1 MFANKS
7 LAKKFIRQSYGVNP
21 LEGYNFYNASGRLD
35 KIKRYHLL
43 QEQGDCSVDETT
55 WNDLEMD
62 NVFLRINHTNSFIG
76 EQILYHRLHDLNSD
90 EEVKMEKL
98 VDYFDGNPMEREKIE
113 ERLFRIGKHDEDYYL
128 NEFLV
133 NTNLWKVGNVGLYH
147 ILQVVLIVFSLLS
160 IFMKTPIA
168 YIGLA
173 MIVIIN
179 FMIYWRTKVSYNI
192 YFSSLVTFKSIYNTA
207 LYLVNNVPDKYIND
221 DKLNHSLKR
230 LRQLSR
236 IIISLDN
243 RRESALAGDVS
254 GLLIEYIYGILLI
267 DVTAFSYIMKAIEN
281 KVEDV
286 ETLMK
291 FVGEIDAGIAVS
303 SYRASVAHWC
313 SPLLEEQ
320 GIEVEDIIHPLLE
333 NPVPNNWKLTNKAM
347 ITGANASGKSTFM
360 KSIAINCILAQTI
373 YTCTASKML
382 LKPVKIMT
390 CMALRDNIITGE
402 SYYMQEIKCLK
413 EIVNQAGRE
422 DVLVVLD
429 EMLKGTNTAERI
441 AASKAILDYLGDS
454 NMMIIVA
461 THDDALTENAKYE
474 QFHFKGLVENDRLL
488 FDYRIYEGKNKNR
501 NAIELL
507 AILGYPSVIVEK
519 ARAKYYANR

>member
-1 MFANKS
+1 MFADKS

-43 QEQGDCSVDETT
+43 QEQGDCPVDETT

-76 EQILYHRLHDLNSD
+76 EQMLYHRLHDLNSD

-98 VDYFDGNPMEREKIE
+98 VDYFDGNPMEREEIE

-133 NTNLWKVGNVGLYH
+133 NTNLWKVGNVGIYH

-243 RRESALAGDVS
+243 RRGSALSGDVS

-303 SYRASVAHWC
+303 SYRASAAHW
-313 SPLLEEQ
+313 SMSL
-320 GIEVEDIIHPLLE
+320 
-333 NPVPNNWKLTNKAM
+333 
-347 ITGANASGKSTFM
+347 S
-360 KSIAINCILAQTI
+360 
-373 YTCTASKML
+373 
-382 LKPVKIMT
+382 
-390 CMALRDNIITGE
+390 
-402 SYYMQEIKCLK
+402 
-413 EIVNQAGRE
+413 
-422 DVLVVLD
+422 
-429 EMLKGTNTAERI
+429 
-441 AASKAILDYLGDS
+441 
-454 NMMIIVA
+454 
-461 THDDALTENAKYE
+461 
-474 QFHFKGLVENDRLL
+474 
-488 FDYRIYEGKNKNR
+488 
-501 NAIELL
+501 
-507 AILGYPSVIVEK
+507 
-519 ARAKYYANR
+519 

>member
-1 MFANKS
+1 MFIGKS
-7 LAKKFIRQSYGVNP
+7 MISKFIQQSYGVNP
-21 LEGYNFYNASGRLD
+21 LKGYNFYNASGRLD
-35 KIKRYHLL
+35 KIKRYHIL
-43 QEQGDCSVDETT
+43 QEKGEWSVDGTT

-76 EQILYHRLHDLNSD
+76 EQILYHRLHNLKTKED
-90 EEVKMEKL
+90 VKMEKL
-98 VDYFDGNPMEREKIE
+98 IDYFDGNPMEREKIE

-128 NEFLV
+128 NEFLA
-133 NTNLWKVGNVGLYH
+133 NTNLWKVGNVGSYH

-160 IFMKTPIA
+160 IFMRAPIA
-168 YIGLA
+168 YIGLVLVA
-173 MIVIIN
+173 ITN
-179 FMIYWRTKVSYNI
+179 FMIYWRTKVNYNI

-207 LYLVNNVPDKYIND
+207 VYLVDKVPDKYINAV
-221 DKLNHSLKR
+221 KLNQSIKT
-230 LRQLSR
+230 LRELSR

-243 RRESALAGDVS
+243 RRGSALSGDVS
-254 GLLIEYIYGILLI
+254 GLLLEYINGIFLI

-281 KVEDV
+281 KLEDV

-291 FVGEIDAGIAVS
+291 FVGEIDASISVS

-313 SPLLEEQ
+313 SPLFGEQ

-333 NPVPNNWKLTNKAM
+333 NPIPNNWKLANKAM

-373 YTCTASKML
+373 YTCTASKMI
-382 LKPVKIMT
+382 LKPLKIMT

-402 SYYMQEIKCLK
+402 SYYMKEIKCLK
-413 EIVNQAGRE
+413 EIVNQAGKE
-422 DVLVVLD
+422 NVLVVLD

-441 AASKAILDYLGDS
+441 AASKAILDYLGS
-454 NMMIIVA
+454 SSMLIIVA
-461 THDDALTENAKYE
+461 THDDELTENAKYE

-488 FDYRIYEGKNKNR
+488 FDYRIYEGKNKNK

-519 ARAKYYANR
+519 ARAKFYANR